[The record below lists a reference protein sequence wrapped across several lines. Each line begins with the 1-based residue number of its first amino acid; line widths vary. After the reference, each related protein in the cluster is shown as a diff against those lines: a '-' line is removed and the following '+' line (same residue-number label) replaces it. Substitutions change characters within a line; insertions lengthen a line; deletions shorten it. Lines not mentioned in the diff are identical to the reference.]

1 MPSRY
6 EKLKAMAEECRNLAV
21 MFEQDTVRSKLLEIA
36 KHLEQWANE
45 ANRNGAEQAGGD
57 RV

>member
-1 MPSRY
+1 
-6 EKLKAMAEECRNLAV
+6 MAEECRNLAV